1 MEEYMN
7 FTEILKAHN
16 LTDEQIVQ
24 ISAEMKSN
32 KIYLASEEN
41 LDVRYN
47 KLQLENE
54 QANQEL
60 AKSQALI
67 TELQKG
73 NKGNE
78 ELQAKVKGYED
89 EIASLKKANEK
100 QRVES
105 ALDRVLLEANVQD
118 VDYVKYK
125 IKEKGTELKLD
136 ENGNLTGVQ
145 DMLDALK
152 VQIPNQFSNATQKV
166 KEIKLPGNENP
177 NNVGISKEQFN
188 KMSYQE
194 RLKLFNENKEA
205 FQELSKSNE

>member
-1 MEEYMN
+1 MN
-7 FTEILKAHN
+7 FTEILKAQN
-16 LTDEQIVQ
+16 LTDEQIVK

-47 KLQLENE
+47 KLKLESE

-89 EIASLKKANEK
+89 EIANLKKANEK

-136 ENGNLTGVQ
+136 EQGNLTGVK

-152 VQIPNQFSNATQKV
+152 VQLPNQFSNSTQQI
-166 KEIKLPGNENP
+166 KEFKLPTNDNP
-177 NNVGISKEQFN
+177 NDKGITKEQYD
-188 KMSYQE
+188 KMSYKD

-205 FQELSKSNE
+205 FQELTKSNE

>member
-1 MEEYMN
+1 MN
-7 FTEILKAHN
+7 FTEILKAQN

-47 KLQLENE
+47 KLKLESE
-54 QANQEL
+54 QNAQEL

-78 ELQAKVKGYED
+78 ELQSKIKGYED
-89 EIASLKKANEK
+89 EIANLKKQNEEQK
-100 QRVES
+100 LES
-105 ALDRVLLEANVQD
+105 ALDRVLIEANVQD
-118 VDYVKYK
+118 VDYVKFK
-125 IKEKGTELKLD
+125 IKEKGAVLKLD
-136 ENGNLTGVQ
+136 DKGTLSGTKELI
-145 DMLDALK
+145 DDLK
-152 VQIPNQFSNATQKV
+152 VQLPNQFTKNAQKIN
-166 KEIKLPGNENP
+166 EIKLPQSDDNKG
-177 NNVGISKEQFN
+177 VTKEQFN

-205 FQELSKSNE
+205 YDELTKSNE

>member
-1 MEEYMN
+1 MN
-7 FTEILKAHN
+7 FTEILKAQN
-16 LTDEQIVQ
+16 LTDEQIVK

-47 KLQLENE
+47 KLKLESE

-67 TELQKG
+67 AELQKG

-89 EIASLKKANEK
+89 EIASLKKANET

-136 ENGNLTGVQ
+136 EQGNLTGIK

-152 VQIPNQFSNATQKV
+152 VQLPNQFSNTTQKI
-166 KEIKLPGNENP
+166 KEFKLPTNENP
-177 NNVGISKEQFN
+177 NDKGITKEQYD

-205 FQELSKSNE
+205 FQELTKSNE

>member
-1 MEEYMN
+1 MN
-7 FTEILKAHN
+7 FTEVLKAQG
-16 LTDEQIVQ
+16 LTDEQIVK
-24 ISAEMKSN
+24 ISADMKSN

-47 KLQLENE
+47 KLKLESE
-54 QANQEL
+54 QNAQEL

-78 ELQAKVKGYED
+78 ELQTKVKDYET
-89 EIASLKKANEK
+89 EIANLKKANETQK
-100 QRVES
+100 VEY
-105 ALDRVLLEANVQD
+105 ALDRVLLEAKVQD

-152 VQIPNQFSNATQKV
+152 VQLPNQFSNTESKI
-166 KEIKLPGNENP
+166 KEFKLPNSDKGRNDS
-177 NNVGISKEQFN
+177 GISKEQFN
-188 KMSYQE
+188 KMSYQD
-194 RLKLFNENKEA
+194 RLKLFNENQEA
-205 FQELSKSNE
+205 FQELTKSNE

>member
-1 MEEYMN
+1 MN
-7 FTEILKAHN
+7 FTEILKAQN
-16 LTDEQIVQ
+16 LTDEQIVK

-47 KLQLENE
+47 KLKLESE

-89 EIASLKKANEK
+89 EIANLKKANEK

-118 VDYVKYK
+118 VDYVKFK

-136 ENGNLTGVQ
+136 EQGNLTGVK

-152 VQIPNQFSNATQKV
+152 VQLPNQFGNSTQQI
-166 KEIKLPGNENP
+166 KEFKLPTNDNP
-177 NNVGISKEQFN
+177 NDKGITKEQYD
-188 KMSYQE
+188 KMSYKD

-205 FQELSKSNE
+205 FQELTKSNE

>member
-1 MEEYMN
+1 MN
-7 FTEILKAHN
+7 FTEILKAQN

-47 KLQLENE
+47 KLKLESE
-54 QANQEL
+54 QVNQEL
-60 AKSQALI
+60 AKSQTLI

-78 ELQAKVKGYED
+78 ELQAKVKSYEE
-89 EIASLKKANEK
+89 EIASLKKANET

-105 ALDRVLLEANVQD
+105 ALDRVLIEANVQD

-136 ENGNLTGVQ
+136 EQGNLTGVK

-152 VQIPNQFSNATQKV
+152 VQLPNQFSNSTQQV
-166 KEIKLPGNENP
+166 KEFKLPTNDNP
-177 NNVGISKEQFN
+177 NNPGITKEQFN
-188 KMSYQE
+188 KMSYQD

-205 FQELSKSNE
+205 FQELTKSNE

>member
-1 MEEYMN
+1 MN
-7 FTEILKAHN
+7 FTEILKAQN
-16 LTDEQIVQ
+16 LTDEQIVK

-47 KLQLENE
+47 KLKLESE

-78 ELQAKVKGYED
+78 ELQAKVKGYEA
-89 EIASLKKANEK
+89 EIANLKKANEK

-136 ENGNLTGVQ
+136 EQGNLTGVK

-152 VQIPNQFSNATQKV
+152 VQLPNQFSNSTQQV
-166 KEIKLPGNENP
+166 KEFKLPQNENP
-177 NNVGISKEQFN
+177 NDKGISKEQFN

-205 FQELSKSNE
+205 FQELTKSNE

>member
-1 MEEYMN
+1 MN
-7 FTEILKAHN
+7 FTEILKAQN
-16 LTDEQIVQ
+16 LTDEQIVK

-47 KLQLENE
+47 KLKLESE

-89 EIASLKKANEK
+89 EIANLKKANEK

-136 ENGNLTGVQ
+136 EQGNLTGVK

-152 VQIPNQFSNATQKV
+152 VQLPNQFLNSTQQV
-166 KEIKLPGNENP
+166 KEFKLPQNENP
-177 NNVGISKEQFN
+177 NDKGISKEQFN

-205 FQELSKSNE
+205 FQELTKSNE

>member
-1 MEEYMN
+1 MN
-7 FTEILKAHN
+7 FTEILKAQN
-16 LTDEQIVQ
+16 LTDEQIVK

-47 KLQLENE
+47 KLKLESE

-89 EIASLKKANEK
+89 EIASLKKANET

-136 ENGNLTGVQ
+136 EQGNLTGIK

-152 VQIPNQFSNATQKV
+152 VQLPNQFSNTTQKI
-166 KEIKLPGNENP
+166 KEFKLPNNENH
-177 NNVGISKEQFN
+177 NDKGISKEQFN

-205 FQELSKSNE
+205 FQELTKSNE

>member
-1 MEEYMN
+1 MN
-7 FTEILKAHN
+7 FTEILKAQN
-16 LTDEQIVQ
+16 LTDEQIVK

-47 KLQLENE
+47 KLKLESE

-89 EIASLKKANEK
+89 EIANLKKANEK

-136 ENGNLTGVQ
+136 EQGNLTGVK

-152 VQIPNQFSNATQKV
+152 VQLPNQFSNSTQQV
-166 KEIKLPGNENP
+166 KEFKLPQNENP
-177 NNVGISKEQFN
+177 NDKGISKEQFN

-205 FQELSKSNE
+205 FQELTKSNE

>member
-1 MEEYMN
+1 MN
-7 FTEILKAHN
+7 FTEILKAQG
-16 LTDEQIVQ
+16 LTDEQIVNV
-24 ISAEMKSN
+24 SAEMKSN

-47 KLQLENE
+47 KLKLESE

-89 EIASLKKANEK
+89 EIASLKKQNEK

-118 VDYVKYK
+118 VDYVKFK

-136 ENGNLTGVQ
+136 EQGNLTGVK

-152 VQIPNQFSNATQKV
+152 VQLPNQFINSTSKV
-166 KEIKLPGNENP
+166 KEFKLPNNDNP
-177 NNVGISKEQFN
+177 KDPGISKEQFN
-188 KMSYQE
+188 KMSYHE

-205 FQELSKSNE
+205 FEELSKSNE

>member
-1 MEEYMN
+1 MN
-7 FTEILKAHN
+7 FTEILKAQN
-16 LTDEQIVQ
+16 LTDEQIVK

-47 KLQLENE
+47 KLKLESE

-89 EIASLKKANEK
+89 EIASLKKANET

-105 ALDRVLLEANVQD
+105 ALDRVLIEAQVQD
-118 VDYVKYK
+118 VDYVKFK

-136 ENGNLTGVQ
+136 ENGNLTGVK

-152 VQIPNQFSNATQKV
+152 VQLPNQFSNSTQQV
-166 KEIKLPGNENP
+166 KEFKLPQPDNPNDKGITKEELLKKPYLERVKLMNENP
-177 NNVGISKEQFN
+177 EVYNEAMKNN
-188 KMSYQE
+188 
-194 RLKLFNENKEA
+194 
-205 FQELSKSNE
+205 

>member
-1 MEEYMN
+1 MN
-7 FTEILKAHN
+7 FTEILKAQN
-16 LTDEQIVQ
+16 LTDEQIVK

-47 KLQLENE
+47 KLKLESE

-78 ELQAKVKGYED
+78 ELQAKVKGYEA
-89 EIASLKKANEK
+89 EIANLKKANEK

-118 VDYVKYK
+118 VDYVKFK

-136 ENGNLTGVQ
+136 EQGNLTGVK

-152 VQIPNQFSNATQKV
+152 VQLPNQFSNTTQQI
-166 KEIKLPGNENP
+166 KEFKLPTNDNP
-177 NNVGISKEQFN
+177 NDKGVTKEQYD
-188 KMSYQE
+188 KMSYKD

-205 FQELSKSNE
+205 FQELTKSNE

>member
-1 MEEYMN
+1 MN

>member
-1 MEEYMN
+1 MN
-7 FTEILKAHN
+7 FTEILKAQG
-16 LTDEQIVQ
+16 LTDEQIVKV
-24 ISAEMKSN
+24 SAEMKSN

-41 LDVRYN
+41 LDVRYQ
-47 KLQLENE
+47 KLKLESE

-78 ELQAKVKGYED
+78 ELQNKIKGYED
-89 EIASLKKANEK
+89 EITNLKKVNEN

-118 VDYVKYK
+118 VDYVKFK
-125 IKEKGTELKLD
+125 IREKGTELKLD
-136 ENGNLTGVQ
+136 EQGNLTGVK

-152 VQIPNQFSNATQKV
+152 VQLPTQFSNTTQQI
-166 KEIKLPGNENP
+166 KEFKLPTNDNP
-177 NNVGISKEQFN
+177 NDKGISKEQFN

-194 RLKLFNENKEA
+194 RLKLFNDNKEA
-205 FQELSKSNE
+205 FTELTKSNE

>member
-1 MEEYMN
+1 MN
-7 FTEILKAHN
+7 FTEILKAQN
-16 LTDEQIVQ
+16 LTDEQIVK

-47 KLQLENE
+47 KLKLESE

-78 ELQAKVKGYED
+78 ELQAKIKGYED
-89 EIASLKKANEK
+89 EIASLKKANET

-136 ENGNLTGVQ
+136 EQGNLTGIK

-152 VQIPNQFSNATQKV
+152 VQLPNQFSNSTQQV
-166 KEIKLPGNENP
+166 KEFKLPQNENP
-177 NNVGISKEQFN
+177 NDKGISKEQFN

-205 FQELSKSNE
+205 FQELTKSNE

>member
-1 MEEYMN
+1 MN
-7 FTEILKAHN
+7 FTEILKAQN

-41 LDVRYN
+41 LDVRYQ
-47 KLQLENE
+47 KLKLESE
-54 QANQEL
+54 QTNQEL

-89 EIASLKKANEK
+89 EIASLKKANET

-118 VDYVKYK
+118 VDYVKFK

-136 ENGNLTGVQ
+136 EQGNLTGVK

-152 VQIPNQFSNATQKV
+152 VQLPNQFSNTTQNV
-166 KEIKLPGNENP
+166 KEFKLPTNENP
-177 NNVGISKEQFN
+177 NDKGITKDQYN

-205 FQELSKSNE
+205 FQELTKSNE

>member
-1 MEEYMN
+1 MN
-7 FTEILKAHN
+7 FTEILKAQG
-16 LTDEQIVQ
+16 LTDEQIVKV
-24 ISAEMKSN
+24 SAEMKSN

-41 LDVRYN
+41 LDVRYQ
-47 KLQLENE
+47 KLKLESDQL
-54 QANQEL
+54 NQEL

-78 ELQAKVKGYED
+78 ELQSKVKGYED
-89 EIASLKKANEK
+89 EIANLKKANEK

-118 VDYVKYK
+118 VDYVKFK
-125 IKEKGTELKLD
+125 IREKGTELKLD
-136 ENGNLTGVQ
+136 EQGNLTGVK

-152 VQIPNQFSNATQKV
+152 VQLPNQFSNTTQQQI
-166 KEIKLPGNENP
+166 KEYKLPDNDNP
-177 NNVGISKEQFN
+177 NDKGISKEQFN

-205 FQELSKSNE
+205 FQELTKSNE

>member
-1 MEEYMN
+1 MN
-7 FTEILKAHN
+7 FTEILKAQN
-16 LTDEQIVQ
+16 LTDEQIVK

-47 KLQLENE
+47 KLKLESE

-89 EIASLKKANEK
+89 EIASLKKANET

-136 ENGNLTGVQ
+136 EQGNLTGIK

-152 VQIPNQFSNATQKV
+152 VQLPNQFSNTTQQI
-166 KEIKLPGNENP
+166 KEFKLPQNENP
-177 NNVGISKEQFN
+177 NDKGISKEQFN

-205 FQELSKSNE
+205 FNELTKSNE

>member
-1 MEEYMN
+1 MN
-7 FTEILKAHN
+7 FTEILKAQG
-16 LTDEQIVQ
+16 LTDEQIVNV
-24 ISAEMKSN
+24 SAEMKSN

-47 KLQLENE
+47 KLKLESE

-89 EIASLKKANEK
+89 EIASLKKANET

-136 ENGNLTGVQ
+136 EQGNLTGIK

-152 VQIPNQFSNATQKV
+152 VQLPNQFSNTTQQI
-166 KEIKLPGNENP
+166 KEFKLPQNENP
-177 NNVGISKEQFN
+177 NDKGISKEQFN

-205 FQELSKSNE
+205 FQELTKSNE

>member
-1 MEEYMN
+1 MN
-7 FTEILKAHN
+7 FTEILKAQN
-16 LTDEQIVQ
+16 LTDEQIVK

-47 KLQLENE
+47 KLKLESE

-89 EIASLKKANEK
+89 EIANLKKANEK

-118 VDYVKYK
+118 VDYVKFK

-136 ENGNLTGVQ
+136 EQGNLTGVK

-152 VQIPNQFSNATQKV
+152 VQLPNQFSNSTQQV
-166 KEIKLPGNENP
+166 KEFKLPTNDNP
-177 NNVGISKEQFN
+177 NDKGISKEQFN

-205 FQELSKSNE
+205 FQELTKSNE